1 MSFLSNPL
9 IVGGIVAAVGAVATG
24 GAYLYAKRGTPTGGR
39 KEVILLRPGF
49 RGLIVPVTKETAKS
63 LECKKTEGVL
73 RKFYIYGRGWVF
85 PKGTKF
91 LAVDGSAYTKIIRGV
106 EEVKVSVPDYLRLL
120 WGDVA
125 YDSNR
130 FPKVLREAI
139 EKTVVGVTITPD
151 RISDDDKGLPRIDA
165 EDVNEE
171 DEKTIAKGLKSA
183 VEDSQKPNLVQAI
196 LFMAV
201 GAFVTYILCNIHVL
215 PVALKGG

>member
-9 IVGGIVAAVGAVATG
+9 IVGGIVAAVGVVAAG
-24 GAYLYAKRGTPTGGR
+24 GAYIYAKQGSPAGGR
-39 KEVILLRPGF
+39 KEVVLLRPGF

-63 LECKKTEGVL
+63 LECKKTEGVV
-73 RKFYIYGRGWVF
+73 RKFYKFGRGWTF
-85 PKGTKF
+85 PKDTKF
-91 LAVDGSAYTKIIRGV
+91 LGVDGSAYTKIIRGV
-106 EEVKVSVPDYLRLL
+106 DDVQVTIPEYLRFI
-120 WGDVA
+120 WGDAVYEKA
-125 YDSNR
+125 
-130 FPKVLREAI
+130 PKQLREPL
-139 EKTVVGVTITPD
+139 ETTKVGVTITPD

-183 VEDSQKPNLVQAI
+183 VEDSQKTNLVQAV

-201 GAFVTYILCNIHVL
+201 GAFITYILCNIHVL